1 VLPGKRGTPDGSA
14 AAFSPVAQRI
24 NQLFWLTNFAVT
36 NDAFARGM
44 PTSGASTSR
53 LLPGQRH
60 DQHPILLNMNAR
72 LPCFESHASRSPY
85 RPSG

>member
-1 VLPGKRGTPDGSA
+1 MRQRL
-14 AAFSPVAQRI
+14 SPVAQRI

-36 NDAFARGM
+36 NDAFARGNAHQRRKHQ
-44 PTSGASTSR
+44 PT
-53 LLPGQRH
+53 LPGQRR

-85 RPSG
+85 RPSP

>member
-1 VLPGKRGTPDGSA
+1 MVVRQR
-14 AAFSPVAQRI
+14 FSPVAQRI

-36 NDAFARGM
+36 NDAFA
-44 PTSGASTSR
+44 SGIAHQRRNTSR
-53 LLPGQRH
+53 TSPGPAH

-85 RPSG
+85 RPSP

>member
-36 NDAFARGM
+36 NDAFARGIAHQRRKHQ
-44 PTSGASTSR
+44 PTS
-53 LLPGQRH
+53 PG
-60 DQHPILLNMNAR
+60 PA
-72 LPCFESHASRSPY
+72 PRSAPY
-85 RPSG
+85 PVEYERPFAMF